1 MSRELWLRFKRNRG
15 AMFGVF
21 TLASLSLFSVSV
33 VLTGRAG
40 PFELVSDPFQ
50 PPSLQHPFGT
60 DDLGRDIFV
69 QSAYGLSITLMVGAA
84 AAFLSGLIG
93 ILIGSVSG
101 YFRGAVEQA
110 TTAIIEIF
118 QSLPLFFLVLV
129 LISFFGSN
137 IVNIILALGLTL
149 WASTARI
156 QRGQV
161 ISVKNQTFV
170 EMSKLVGEKEYNILI
185 REILPNSVQPSIVN
199 ISYTASIAIIVESGL
214 AFLGL
219 GDPRMMSLGFIIGNA
234 RYFFFQAWWMGLLPG
249 ILLFLTVLSLN
260 MVSDGFNEM
269 LNPKRG

>member
-1 MSRELWLRFKRNRG
+1 MVREFWLRFRRNR
-15 AMFGVF
+15 AAVFGVL
-21 TLASLSLFSVSV
+21 TLAALSLFSLFAIAFS
-33 VLTGRAG
+33 RYG
-40 PFELVSDPFQ
+40 PFELAADPFK

-69 QSAYGLSITLMVGAA
+69 QSAYGLAITLMVGAA
-84 AAFLSGLIG
+84 TAVLGGLIG
-93 ILIGSVSG
+93 IIVGSVSG
-101 YFRGAVEQA
+101 YFRGALANA

-129 LISFFGSN
+129 IISFFGSSITN
-137 IVNIILALGLTL
+137 TILALGLTL

-161 ISVKNQTFV
+161 MTVKNLTFV

-199 ISYTASIAIIVESGL
+199 IAYTASIAIVVESGL

-234 RYFFFQAWWMGLLPG
+234 RLFFFQAWWMGLLPG
-249 ILLFLTVLSLN
+249 ILLFLTILSLN
-260 MVSDGFNEM
+260 LVSDGLNEV
-269 LNPKRG
+269 LNPRRS